1 VPQLNVSV
9 ASRAATRFDVPT
21 TLDSLLALRRN
32 HPDAW
37 LLAGGTDLGL
47 SVSHDRERPTHVIHI
62 ARVPELLGLSVESGR
77 LRVGS
82 AVTYARLLPQLAGG
96 LAPFGAMVRRL
107 GSRQIRALGTMG
119 GNLGTAS
126 PIGDTL
132 PVLLALDARIHL
144 RSLERGARTVDIDAF
159 FLAYRRTALAPDE
172 IIEAIEFRIPDAVAI
187 FHVDKVSKRRDQ
199 DISAVLGAYHV
210 VLDGNVVRAAR
221 LAFGGM
227 AATPARAPR
236 AEAALVG
243 QPWDEAAVD
252 RAARALA
259 EDFRPL
265 DDWRG
270 SAAYRV
276 AAAGNLL
283 HRLLLRTTRPD
294 AIMEVDAL

>member
-1 VPQLNVSV
+1 
-9 ASRAATRFDVPT
+9 
-21 TLDSLLALRRN
+21 
-32 HPDAW
+32 
-37 LLAGGTDLGL
+37 
-47 SVSHDRERPTHVIHI
+47 
-62 ARVPELLGLSVESGR
+62 
-77 LRVGS
+77 
-82 AVTYARLLPQLAGG
+82 
-96 LAPFGAMVRRL
+96 
-107 GSRQIRALGTMG
+107 
-119 GNLGTAS
+119 
-126 PIGDTL
+126 
-132 PVLLALDARIHL
+132 
-144 RSLERGARTVDIDAF
+144 
-159 FLAYRRTALAPDE
+159 
-172 IIEAIEFRIPDAVAI
+172 
-187 FHVDKVSKRRDQ
+187 
-199 DISAVLGAYHV
+199 VLGAYHV

-243 QPWDEAAVD
+243 QPWDEATAD
-252 RAARALA
+252 RAARALV